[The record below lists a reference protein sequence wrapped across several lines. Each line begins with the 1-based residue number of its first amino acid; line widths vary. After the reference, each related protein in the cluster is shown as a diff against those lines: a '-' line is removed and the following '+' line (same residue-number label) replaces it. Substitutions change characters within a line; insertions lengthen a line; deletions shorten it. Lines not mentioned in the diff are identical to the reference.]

1 MQDQIEYW
9 LGADV
14 TPHELQRLFAQ
25 TTWAEHRTLAGIKTM
40 LNHTPVSVAARSE
53 GVLIGFARAI
63 TDGIY
68 RALIDDVVVDNRWRG
83 HGVGQELIRRLLEQL
98 SAVEQVR
105 LNCRA
110 ELVPFYERMGLQLD
124 TSPQMRVASK
134 PSPSS

>member
-9 LGADV
+9 LGANA

-40 LNHTPVSVAARSE
+40 LHHTHISVAARSE
-53 GVLIGFARAI
+53 DRLIGFARAI

-83 HGVGQELIRRLLEQL
+83 HGVGQELVRRLLEQL

-134 PSPSS
+134 PSSSR